1 MEKMSS
7 DERLKLYD
15 NFTEL
20 FEKIMEIDFT
30 YKNQT
35 KKWLINED
43 TLDKIRICEN
53 KLKNFWRTGQ

>member
-1 MEKMSS
+1 MKKMSS

-20 FEKIMEIDFT
+20 FEKVMEIDFK

-35 KKWLINED
+35 KKWLIDED

-53 KLKNFWRTGQ
+53 KLKNFWRIGQ